1 MRSVYSMKEQLVSI
15 KTAKLAKKQGF
26 NIECGYRYYKVY
38 EGSTLNRV
46 GHTAGD
52 FIPSTIKGGD
62 DSLGTA
68 PTAEAPSQSFLQKWL
83 REEKD
88 ILVEVTFSSRLSRKL
103 YEAAHE
109 KPSLNFSWK
118 IYTSIKDPSHFFP
131 EFWTDDTFET
141 YEEALEKG
149 LQEALKM
156 VR

>member
-1 MRSVYSMKEQLVSI
+1 MKEQLVSL
-15 KTAKLAKKQGF
+15 KTARSAKKQGF
-26 NIECGYRYYKVY
+26 KERCHYFFN
-38 EGSTLNRV
+38 EGSGWKMQEDYMLRQ
-46 GHTAGD
+46 D
-52 FIPSTIKGGD
+52 KTI
-62 DSLGTA
+62 
-68 PTAEAPSQSFLQKWL
+68 EAPSQSLLQKWL